1 MSLLILNYTKGN
13 IILEKKLTWPKIKM
27 NFTLLILFQKT

>member
-13 IILEKKLTWPKIKM
+13 IILEKKLTWLKIKM
-27 NFTLLILFQKT
+27 NNTLLILFKKT